1 MSKLNKYGLLFLL
14 LWPYIAVSIFD
25 ITFGIIALL
34 TNTLRLPFKTAEK
47 WLVEQANK
55 INTK

>member
-1 MSKLNKYGLLFLL
+1 MSKFNKYGLLFLI

-25 ITFGIIALL
+25 MVFGMLSLSMSAIRI
-34 TNTLRLPFKTAEK
+34 PFKLAADK
-47 WLVEQANK
+47 LIEQANK

>member
-1 MSKLNKYGLLFLL
+1 MSKFNKYGLLFLL
-14 LWPYIAVSIFD
+14 LWPYILVSIFD
-25 ITFGIIALL
+25 IAFGVIALL

-47 WLVEQANK
+47 WLIEQANK

>member
-1 MSKLNKYGLLFLL
+1 MNKLTKYILLFLI

-25 ITFGIIALL
+25 IGFGTLSLL
-34 TNTLRLPFKTAEK
+34 CNLIRSPFKIASK
-47 WLVEQANK
+47 KLIEQANK

>member
-1 MSKLNKYGLLFLL
+1 MNKFSKYGLLFLI
-14 LWPYIAVSIFD
+14 LWPYILVSIFD
-25 ITFGIIALL
+25 IAFGVIALL

-47 WLVEQANK
+47 WLIKQANK

>member
-1 MSKLNKYGLLFLL
+1 MSKFNKYGLLFLL
-14 LWPYIAVSIFD
+14 LWPYILVSIFD

-34 TNTLRLPFKTAEK
+34 INTLRWPFKLAGK